1 MNFFNKFQENSE
13 RMSLV
18 ALHDVE
24 RGSDLSPDSRMPPA
38 WTDQLEE
45 VQFTMTKLEGKINEL
60 KTLHSRHLH
69 RPTLDESSEEE
80 ALIERLTGD
89 ISLLFNSAHRL
100 IQHIKY
106 RSSEGMLVYDF

>member
-1 MNFFNKFQENSE
+1 MA
-13 RMSLV
+13 LV

-24 RGSDLSPDSRMPPA
+24 RGDSGYGDSRMPPS

-45 VQFTMTKLEGKINEL
+45 VQFTMSKLEGKINEL

-80 ALIERLTGD
+80 QLIERLTAD
-89 ISLLFNSAHRL
+89 ITFMFNAAHRL

-106 RSSEGMLVYDF
+106 RSTEGKNKLLCFILVKIVTIFYCR